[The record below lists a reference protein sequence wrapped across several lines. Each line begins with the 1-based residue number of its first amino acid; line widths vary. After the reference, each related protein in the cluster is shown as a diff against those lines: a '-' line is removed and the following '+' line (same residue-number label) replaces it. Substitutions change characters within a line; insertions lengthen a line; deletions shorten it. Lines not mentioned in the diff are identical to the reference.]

1 MNFQEVYARM
11 NEPLQPSP
19 ALVEQVLRRTKHRRP
34 WRRLAAAAIAAAILL
49 ATPAWRSGQRPAIS
63 YCTGCPPPP
72 LSSSSRCKYGARTRV
87 SPWR

>member
-49 ATPAWRSGQRPAIS
+49 ATPALAVRTE
-63 YCTGCPPPP
+63 TGYQLLYRMSPPP
-72 LSSSSRCKYGARTRV
+72 LSSSSRCRCAVRTRV